1 MKIKIRI
8 FAMNINIYLKELKRN
23 RTPFIVWS
31 IIIAVLISWG
41 LFFYPVLMEGDTIK
55 QMTTLF
61 ENPFMKGMMAA
72 FGADVAK
79 FTNLLGF
86 YATYNGIYF
95 TLLGSI
101 YSILFAARVVAKEE
115 HERTAEFLL
124 TKPVTRI
131 EVMLS
136 KLLAWLTYLF
146 GLNLIIVVTAFIG
159 LEMVKGDQ
167 VYPVRAFLIMSCYSF
182 LLMVLFGTI
191 GLFLSILMKRGR
203 SITSVVLGIVL
214 GEYFIDAVS
223 KITRE
228 THIVGYLSPFKFV
241 DNDVLRAGY
250 GFEWWRLLYLI
261 GFSLVLAGFSMVIY
275 KKKDILV

>member
-1 MKIKIRI
+1 
-8 FAMNINIYLKELKRN
+8 MNTNIYLKELKRN
-23 RTPFIVWS
+23 RTSFIIWS

-41 LFFYPVLMEGDTIK
+41 MFFYPVLMQGDTVK
-55 QMTTLF
+55 QVIALF
-61 ENPFMKGMMAA
+61 ENPFMKRMMGA
-72 FGADVAK
+72 FGADVGK
-79 FTNLLGF
+79 MTNVLGF
-86 YATYNGIYF
+86 YSTYNGIYF

-101 YSILFAARVVAKEE
+101 YSILFASGIVSKEE
-115 HERTAEFLL
+115 QEKTAEFLL

-131 EVMLS
+131 EVMVS
-136 KLLAWLTYLF
+136 KLLAWLTYLL
-146 GLNLIIVVTAFIG
+146 GLNLVIVITAFTG

-182 LLMVLFGTI
+182 LLMGLFGVI
-191 GLFLSILMKRGR
+191 GLFLSILIKRGR

-214 GEYFIDAVS
+214 GGYFVDAVS

-228 THIVGYLSPFKFV
+228 THVIGYLSPFKFV

-261 GFSLVLAGFSMVIY
+261 GFSVILTVLSVLIY

>member
-1 MKIKIRI
+1 
-8 FAMNINIYLKELKRN
+8 MNTNIYFKELKRN

-41 LFFYPVLMEGDTIK
+41 MFFYPVLMEGDTMK
-55 QMTTLF
+55 QMTALF
-61 ENPFMKGMMAA
+61 ENPFMKRMMAA
-72 FGADVAK
+72 FGADVGK
-79 FTNLLGF
+79 LTNILGF
-86 YATYNGIYF
+86 YSTYNGIYF

-101 YSILFAARVVAKEE
+101 YSILFASRVVAKEE

-136 KLLAWLTYLF
+136 KLLAWLTYLL
-146 GLNLIIVVTAFIG
+146 GLNFVIVITAFIG

-203 SITSVVLGIVL
+203 SITSIALGIVL
-214 GEYFIDAVS
+214 GGYFIDAVS

-228 THIVGYLSPFKFV
+228 TNVIGYLSPFKFV

-261 GFSLVLAGFSMVIY
+261 GLSLVLAGLSMVIY
-275 KKKDILV
+275 KKKDILI